1 MVITDDMRAPNTPQ
15 EVIIRVEPRKPVTD
29 PTLGIAVNVNR
40 DGIPLH
46 RLVTIGDSITHGF
59 QSGAIFNTK
68 ISYPMMIAWEMG
80 WDEQFRHPDPY
91 NGWGGL
97 PLNIEWLT
105 RQLER
110 EFGNEVNWWELGAT
124 AFSVRQFMD
133 DVEDHWE
140 RGRGSRIPNR
150 KGINHN
156 LGIYG
161 WKVGDIISR
170 NADICENEIKKPKDN
185 LFGQLVENANER
197 AALRVLNTARDANN
211 NALTPVQAAKA
222 LGENEG
228 IETLIVMI
236 GANNALGSVIEL
248 RVQWSNNA
256 DLQTQE
262 RFTVWNPVHFKEQ
275 LDKVVAEV
283 KEINA
288 RHVIWATVP
297 HVTIAPIARGVQNK
311 VRPGS
316 RYFPYYT
323 RPWIEDKDFDPK
335 DDPKITEQEARAID
349 SAIDQYND
357 DITNAVK
364 EARNQR
370 KDWYLFDLAGLLDRL
385 ASRRYIDDH
394 TARPDWW
401 TKYELP
407 PELQAL
413 SPTPNSGFFTSDA
426 TGRVKGGLFSLDGI
440 HPTTIAYGLVA
451 QELINIM
458 QRDAKVKF
466 FLGDAETERTDP
478 VRLDFNRLIALDTL
492 ISDPP
497 RTLSSDLKW
506 LGWLDQNLDFF
517 KQLLRLGS

>member
-1 MVITDDMRAPNTPQ
+1 MVITDDMRAPNTPP
-15 EVIIRVEPRKPVTD
+15 EVVIRVEPRKPVTD

-40 DGIPLH
+40 DEIPLH
-46 RLVTIGDSITHGF
+46 RLVTIGDSITHGL
-59 QSGAIFNTK
+59 QSGAIFNTE

-80 WDEQFRHPDPY
+80 WDEQLRHPDSY

-110 EFGNEVNWWELGAT
+110 QFGNEVNWWQLGAT

-140 RGRGSRIPNR
+140 RGHGSRIPNR

-170 NADICENEIKKPKDN
+170 NADICESDIKKPKDN
-185 LFGQLVENANER
+185 LFSQLVENANER
-197 AALRVLNTARDANN
+197 AALRVLNMARDSSN

-222 LGENEG
+222 LGENGG

-236 GANNALGSVIEL
+236 GANNALRSVIEL

-262 RFTVWNPVHFKEQ
+262 RFTVWNPIHFKAQ
-275 LDKVVAEV
+275 LDKVVTEV

-297 HVTIAPIARGVQNK
+297 HVTFAPIARGVQNK

-335 DDPKITEQEARAID
+335 DDPKITAQEARAID

-364 EARNQR
+364 EARNQS

-385 ASRRYIDDH
+385 ASRRYIDDPM
-394 TARPDWW
+394 ARPDWW

-407 PELQAL
+407 SELHSL
-413 SPTPNSGFFTSDA
+413 SPVPDSGFFTSDA

-466 FLGDAETERTDP
+466 FWEM
-478 VRLDFNRLIALDTL
+478 
-492 ISDPP
+492 
-497 RTLSSDLKW
+497 
-506 LGWLDQNLDFF
+506 
-517 KQLLRLGS
+517 LRLSVPSLSGWISIA